1 MNIYLYNHNHFSPD
15 GEQVRIGLDNGHFS
29 MLLEKNT
36 KDSHIGVQTF
46 ATVVERGGKT
56 FDQLRM
62 HGRIPCDQGRM
73 ELANLGGNELSLRLK
88 KLSRQNIHL
97 MNEVAE
103 IEGEDGFVEVVL
115 AKVHDDHHE
124 DVFYFLSN
132 ICEVP
137 VELPKGERVKLRRS
151 DFSPEDI

>member
-15 GEQVRIGLDNGHFS
+15 GEQVRIGLDNGQFK

-36 KDSHIGVQTF
+36 KDAYLGVQTF
-46 ATVVERGGKT
+46 ATVAATGGKT

-62 HGRIPCDQGRM
+62 SGRIPCDQGRM
-73 ELANLGGNELSLRLK
+73 GLVNLGGNELLLRIGEIGN
-88 KLSRQNIHL
+88 QNIFFS
-97 MNEVAE
+97 NDIAEV
-103 IEGEDGFVEVVL
+103 EGEDGFVEVVL

-132 ICEVP
+132 IT
-137 VELPKGERVKLRRS
+137 ELPTPLPRERVKLRRS